1 MEAPR
6 AKRGAAQEQMN
17 PGTAEQADRERFFS
31 LVTSHL
37 DPLYDHVRRQIAY
50 LESTGDLVAGA
61 VNVDD
66 VVDTVLLRAF
76 REFSKRAAGREIGS
90 WLIEL
95 ADGQLGREVRRS
107 KAERRTNVHIEKD
120 IPEVPPVEQVKT
132 LGEEIFEYYQPDQD
146 LKLEDVFPDMD
157 ISSPEDFVAAK
168 EELLRCINAALAG
181 MPQEWRRALR
191 LRHTEGLTSE
201 ELSEALDKDE
211 AEIEQILEYAR
222 GHLRQ
227 SLIESG
233 CTFILKK
240 DAAEKG
246 KNDG

>member
-1 MEAPR
+1 
-6 AKRGAAQEQMN
+6 MN
-17 PGTAEQADRERFFS
+17 PVPAEQANREQFFT
-31 LVTSHL
+31 LVNSHL
-37 DPLYDHVRRQIAY
+37 DPLYEHVRHQIAY
-50 LESTGDLVAGA
+50 LESIGDLVAGQ
-61 VNVDD
+61 VSVED
-66 VVDTVLLRAF
+66 VVDEVLLRAF
-76 REFSKRAAGREIGS
+76 REFSKRPQEREIGS
-90 WLIEL
+90 WLTEL
-95 ADGQLGREVRRS
+95 ANQQLRRQVGRTR
-107 KAERRTNVHIEKD
+107 AERRTNVPIEKD
-120 IPEVPPVEQVKT
+120 IPEVPPVEEIKT
-132 LGEEIFEYYQPDQD
+132 LGEEIFEYYQPDED

-157 ISSPEDFVAAK
+157 VSSPEEFVAAK

-222 GHLRQ
+222 EHLRQ

-233 CTFILKK
+233 CTFIVKK
-240 DAAEKG
+240 DPPDKG